1 MALCSSENIWSVFI
15 KIKETMFGFK
25 HKALDVYE
33 SSLAHCVDE
42 GSTNAGSAH
51 PPSFVRLVQKT
62 GTNQYVYKLL
72 QSHKS

>member
-42 GSTNAGSAH
+42 VSTNHALEYPS
-51 PPSFVRLVQKT
+51 SFVCLAQKP
-62 GTNQYVYKLL
+62 GNQPISL
-72 QSHKS
+72 QITAVS